1 MIAPRWGGVARS
13 RYRRAAS
20 LRQRTIPHAERR
32 GLLMRFT
39 QGKKNAGTPK
49 VSATSST
56 PSRPRQARAPSLNL
70 PLDKVSF
77 IILKAREYDVK
88 ESDTDPDEGSNAI
101 DDGQTDVL
109 ADGHDDPVR
118 EELLGAIRS
127 LNDDERIRLVALAW
141 LGRGTYSKEEWREAV
156 TTART
161 EHSRRT
167 AEYLL
172 NLPLLGDYLEDGL
185 AMFDEGIV
193 DDSDTREG
201 LDSEDEPL
209 DGMKDKPPRQ

>member
-1 MIAPRWGGVARS
+1 MATPQTPTPRRT
-13 RYRRAAS
+13 
-20 LRQRTIPHAERR
+20 RQEPT
-32 GLLMRFT
+32 
-39 QGKKNAGTPK
+39 
-49 VSATSST
+49 
-56 PSRPRQARAPSLNL
+56 LNL
-70 PLDKVSF
+70 PLDKISF

-88 ESDTDPDEGSNAI
+88 ESDSDPDEGSNPI

-109 ADGHDDPVR
+109 TDKDDDPVR

-127 LNDDERIRLVALAW
+127 LNDEERLRLVALAW
-141 LGRGTYSKEEWREAV
+141 LGRGTYDLDEWKEAIA
-156 TTART
+156 TART

-172 NLPLLGDYLEDGL
+172 TLPLLGDYLEDGL

-209 DGMKDKPPRQ
+209 GNMPDNPARQ